1 MGRYKQSTLDAMSD
15 DERRRRH
22 LKVRVPRQLNTP
34 RANVLTVRFDDET
47 MQQVTDLAKR
57 FKQSRT
63 QMARDLIEW
72 GIESVR
78 FEDSLGREEGT
89 VRNTS

>member
-1 MGRYKQSTLDAMSD
+1 MSD

-22 LKVRVPRQLNTP
+22 IKVREPKRTYTP
-34 RANVLTVRFDDET
+34 RANVLTVRFDDDT

-63 QMARDLIEW
+63 EMARDLIEW

-78 FEDSLGREEGT
+78 FEDRLSREEGA
-89 VRNTS
+89 VRNEG